1 MNAFPANYA
10 YTESPACR
18 FPMSLTAASR
28 DLGITVQ
35 RLSRT
40 VKLLQVP
47 VSRIGYTI
55 LLDRDGFRRI
65 QKALKNNEIK
75 RGRKKKAS

>member
-1 MNAFPANYA
+1 MGPLTANSA
-10 YTESPACR
+10 YTESRATR
-18 FPMSLTAASR
+18 FPMSLTSASR

-40 VKLLQVP
+40 IKLLQVP

-55 LLDRDGFRRI
+55 LLDRDGYRRI